1 MLQYNDDLADAL
13 FSWAEDLVS
22 PGNNLNFKE
31 ITEDAWQAYAKGAVI
46 ELPVLPARESV
57 VFPQLVVPLLVGR
70 ERSLRAVAAA
80 EEDNIPLLVLLQKDP
95 DNEDPGPGD
104 LHPVGT
110 SITIGRRLHMPDGN
124 ISLLGQGQRRMR
136 IVEFTQLSPYLKAVV
151 VPLLDQEVSGIAV
164 DALMRTVLTLFHRCV
179 QLDEDL
185 PDDVYIAAMNVEQP
199 GWLADLIAHVMYF
212 PIEERQTL
220 LEITDPALRLQQ
232 VSEMLS
238 RELQVL
244 ELENQIQEKVH
255 SEMDKSQREYFLRE
269 QLRAIRT
276 ELGDSDEPASEI
288 ERLRQRVVETPFP
301 PAVRQQ
307 AERELRHLAAMPPM
321 APEVAILRTYL
332 DYLLDLP
339 WALGERK
346 HPTLREAARIL
357 DREHYGLKKAKERIL
372 EHIAVR
378 QLVGEK
384 MNMPILCF
392 VGPPGTGKTS
402 MGRSIAMATG
412 RKFARVS
419 LGGTRDEAEI
429 RGHRRTYVGALPGR
443 IIKTMRTAGVLDP
456 LFMLDE
462 IDKLGAD
469 FRGDPSSAMLE
480 VLDREQNHLFSD
492 HYLDVPYDL
501 SHVFFI
507 MTANSTYDIPPA
519 LLDRMEIIEFPGYM
533 ETEKLEIARR
543 FLLPRQRVANGLGD
557 YPLRFP
563 DGTILRLIR
572 GYTYEAGVRNLE
584 RNIANTLRKVA
595 RQLAEGHK
603 TPRLITP
610 TSLERYLGPPLYLFN
625 KRNERDEIGL
635 ATGVAWTEGGGDV
648 MPVEVIIMQGKGTL
662 LLTGQMGDV
671 MQESA
676 QAALSYARAH
686 AKDYGFADINF
697 NDVDIHIHVPEG
709 GVPKDGPSA
718 GVTMATALISALSG
732 RAVRRDVCMTGE
744 ITLRGRVLPVG
755 GLREKLLATQRAGI
769 SEMILPQRNEKDL
782 VNVPK
787 QVLKHIHLHKV
798 SYVEQVLAL
807 ALVD

>member
-1 MLQYNDDLADAL
+1 MTSLEDDFSFQEMTEADWQL
-13 FSWAEDLVS
+13 FEEGT
-22 PGNNLNFKE
+22 PF
-31 ITEDAWQAYAKGAVI
+31 

-57 VFPQLVVPLLVGR
+57 VFPQLVVPLLIGR
-70 ERSLRAVAAA
+70 ERSLRAFEAAQK
-80 EEDNIPLLVLLQKDP
+80 ESVPLLVVLQKDP
-95 DNEDPGPGD
+95 DDDDPAPDG
-104 LHPVGT
+104 LYPVGT
-110 SITIGRRLHMPDGN
+110 SITIGRSLRMPDGN
-124 ISLLGQGQRRMR
+124 VSLLGQGQRRMR
-136 IVEFTQLSPYLKAVV
+136 IVEFTQISPYLKAAVT
-151 VPLLDQEVSGIAV
+151 PLPDKEVSGVAV

-185 PDDVYIAAMNVEQP
+185 PEDVYIAAMNVEQP
-199 GWLADLIAHVMYF
+199 GWLADLVAHVMYF
-212 PIEERQTL
+212 PTEERQTL
-220 LEITDPALRLQQ
+220 LEITDPGQRLQQ
-232 VSEMLS
+232 VSEMLA

-255 SEMDKSQREYFLRE
+255 GEMDKSQREYFLRE
-269 QLRAIRT
+269 QLRAIRA
-276 ELGDSDEPASEI
+276 ELGDLDEPANEV
-288 ERLRQRVVETPFP
+288 EQLRQRVAETPFP
-301 PAVRQQ
+301 APVRKQV
-307 AERELRHLAAMPPM
+307 ERELHHLAAMPPL

-332 DYLLDLP
+332 DYLLELP
-339 WALGERK
+339 WQLEQHE
-346 HPTLREAARIL
+346 HPALREAARIL
-357 DREHYGLKKAKERIL
+357 DREHYGLQKAKERIL

-412 RKFARVS
+412 RKFVRVS
-419 LGGTRDEAEI
+419 LGGVRDEAEI

-443 IIKTMRTAGVLDP
+443 IIKTMRIADTLDP

-469 FRGDPSSAMLE
+469 FRGDPAAAMLE
-480 VLDREQNHLFSD
+480 VLDREQNYTFND

-519 LLDRMEIIEFPGYM
+519 LLDRMEIIEFPGYV

-543 FLLPRQRVANGLGD
+543 FLLPRQRVANGLDG

-572 GYTYEAGVRNLE
+572 EYTYEAGVRNLE
-584 RNIANTLRKVA
+584 RAIANVLRKVA
-595 RQLAEGHK
+595 RRLAEGQK
-603 TPRLITP
+603 IPRLVKP
-610 TSLERYLGPPLYLFN
+610 ASLERYLGPPLYTFG

-648 MPVEVIIMQGKGTL
+648 MPVEVIIMQGKGSL
-662 LLTGQMGDV
+662 LLTGQMGDI

-686 AKDYGFADINF
+686 ARDYGFADVNF
-697 NDVDIHIHVPEG
+697 NDIDIHIHVPEG

-718 GVTMATALISALSG
+718 GITMATALISALSG

-787 QVLKHIHLHKV
+787 HVLKQIHLHKV